1 MMLYDLLQIII
12 PYGYFTLR
20 ILYPTGIIPYG
31 HFTLWVLYPTGI
43 IPYRHFTLRVLY
55 PKETVP
61 QMCTP
66 RRHLPHPILVQLS
79 LAFIILIIIILL
91 INIIHRS
98 ANGYGYN

>member
-1 MMLYDLLQIII
+1 MIYFRLLYPTGII

-55 PKETVP
+55 PKETAP
-61 QMCTP
+61 QRCTP
-66 RRHLPHPILVQLS
+66 RRLLPYPIPVQLS
-79 LAFIILIIIILL
+79 IVFINYIIIIILS
-91 INIIHRS
+91 NILHVS
-98 ANGYGYN
+98 G